1 MAKLERLLTP
11 SVDTDVGQQELI
23 LAGRNAKWHSHYG
36 NSLAISY
43 HITPP
48 SHSWGNG
55 NTCPHKDLYPNIYSG
70 GIHNHPQLATIQT
83 PIDRRTDTQVMGH
96 PDIETLL
103 SNKREQMTARCN
115 RNDSQSIMLS
125 EIKATNCTV
134 PFMWHSG
141 KDNTP
146 TRAKGWVLPKEIY
159 YKGTGGHF
167 WGWQGCPITRLWWW
181 LHHCTHL
188 SKLFQWQT

>member
-1 MAKLERLLTP
+1 
-11 SVDTDVGQQELI
+11 
-23 LAGRNAKWHSHYG
+23 
-36 NSLAISY
+36 
-43 HITPP
+43 
-48 SHSWGNG
+48 
-55 NTCPHKDLYPNIYSG
+55 
-70 GIHNHPQLATIQT
+70 
-83 PIDRRTDTQVMGH
+83 MGH

-134 PFMWHSG
+134 PFMGHSG

-146 TRAKGWVLPKEIY
+146 TRAKGRVLPKEIY

-167 WGWQGCPITRLWWW
+167 WG
-181 LHHCTHL
+181 
-188 SKLFQWQT
+188 